1 MIYTVAVGTSHA
13 IESEDAPM
21 TTRRISRRTV
31 LRGLGAT
38 VALPLLDVMRPAAA
52 IGGTGAAAPGAAASA
67 RRLAY
72 LYFPNGIARG
82 SWHPAETGPDG
93 RLLRLNEW
101 MRPLEPFRDELI
113 IPRNVWTPLGNGHVG
128 GTPTW
133 LTGFDYDRQAVSAGG
148 VSADQIAGRH
158 AGRETLLPSLE
169 LSTKG
174 EGFFSNSLPRNSIS
188 WSAPD
193 RPLPREVEPRAVFDR
208 MFRPPSGGASN
219 RSVLDAVLEDAHALQ
234 RAAGRTDRVR
244 LEEYFESVRALE
256 RRIEF
261 SERRS
266 AAMGR
271 DRALTDTLTAPEPGI
286 PADHQEYVRLMLD
299 LTVAAFQSDATRVVT
314 FMLDHGQ
321 SNRYFNFIPG
331 VQGTWHALSHYRN
344 ASGRTEDDDG
354 VTSWSSP
361 EEKQR
366 MYSEVVRW
374 HHRQVAYLLGRLRAI
389 EEPDG
394 RTLLDNSMIV
404 YGATLGDGNAHD
416 PNDLPTLLAGR
427 GGGTIRSGRA
437 LDFAE
442 PADLA
447 ALHLSLLQRMGVRI
461 DRFGNSTAPMR
472 EIDA

>member
-1 MIYTVAVGTSHA
+1 
-13 IESEDAPM
+13 M

-38 VALPLLDVMRPAAA
+38 VALPLLDVMRPVSAFGGASSVAAPRAAA
-52 IGGTGAAAPGAAASA
+52 GA

-82 SWHPAETGPDG
+82 SWHPAETAPGG
-93 RLLRLNEW
+93 RLLKLNEW
-101 MRPLEPFRDELI
+101 MSPFEPFKDDII

-148 VSADQIAGRH
+148 MSADQIAARH
-158 AGRETLLPSLE
+158 AGGETLLPSLE

-188 WSAPD
+188 WSATD

-219 RSVLDAVLEDAHALQ
+219 RSVMDAVLEDARAL
-234 RAAGRTDRVR
+234 RRTASRTDQVR
-244 LEEYFESVRALE
+244 LEEYFESIRALE

-266 AAMGR
+266 TAMGK
-271 DRALTDTLTAPEPGI
+271 DQALTDTLTAPEPGI
-286 PADHQEYVRLMLD
+286 PPDHHEYVRLMLD
-299 LTVAAFQSDATRVVT
+299 LMVAAFQSDATRVVT

-331 VQGTWHALSHYRN
+331 VQGTWHALSHYKN
-344 ASGRTEDDDG
+344 ASGKTEDDDG

-374 HHRQVAYLLGRLRAI
+374 HHRQVAYLLGRLKEIR
-389 EEPDG
+389 EPDG

-404 YGATLGDGNAHD
+404 YGATLGDGNEHD
-416 PNDLPTLLAGR
+416 PDDLPTLLAGG

-437 LDFAE
+437 IEFAE
-442 PADLA
+442 PTDLA
-447 ALHLSLLQRMGVRI
+447 NLHLALLRRMGVPT
-461 DRFGNSTAPMR
+461 DRFGNSTTPMR
-472 EIDA
+472 EMDA

>member
-1 MIYTVAVGTSHA
+1 
-13 IESEDAPM
+13 M

-38 VALPLLDVMRPAAA
+38 MALPLLDVMRPVSAFGVGAPAAS
-52 IGGTGAAAPGAAASA
+52 GAAAGA

-82 SWHPAETGPDG
+82 SWHPAETGPG
-93 RLLRLNEW
+93 GKLLKLNEW
-101 MRPLEPFRDELI
+101 MSPLEPFKDELI

-148 VSADQIAGRH
+148 MSADQIAGRH
-158 AGRETLLPSLE
+158 AGRETLLSSLE
-169 LSTKG
+169 LSTRG

-188 WSAPD
+188 WSAAD

-219 RSVLDAVLEDAHALQ
+219 RSVMDAVLADANALK
-234 RAAGRTDRVR
+234 RVASRTDRVR
-244 LEEYFESVRALE
+244 LEEYFESIRALE

-266 AAMGR
+266 VSMGK

-286 PADHQEYVRLMLD
+286 PADHQEYVRLMMD
-299 LTVAAFQSDATRVVT
+299 LMVAAFQSDATRVAT

-331 VQGTWHALSHYRN
+331 VKGTWHALSHYKN
-344 ASGRTEDDDG
+344 ASGKTEDDDG

-366 MYSEVVRW
+366 MYSEVIRW
-374 HHRQVAYLLGRLRAI
+374 HHRQVAYLLGRLEAVR
-389 EEPDG
+389 EPDG

-404 YGATLGDGNAHD
+404 YGATLGDGNEHD
-416 PNDLPTLLAGR
+416 PADLPTLLAGR
-427 GGGTIRSGRA
+427 GGGTIKSGRA
-437 LDFAE
+437 LDFAA
-442 PADLA
+442 PTDLA
-447 ALHLSLLQRMGVRI
+447 NLHLSLLQRMGVPL
-461 DRFGNSTAPMR
+461 DRFGNSMTPMH